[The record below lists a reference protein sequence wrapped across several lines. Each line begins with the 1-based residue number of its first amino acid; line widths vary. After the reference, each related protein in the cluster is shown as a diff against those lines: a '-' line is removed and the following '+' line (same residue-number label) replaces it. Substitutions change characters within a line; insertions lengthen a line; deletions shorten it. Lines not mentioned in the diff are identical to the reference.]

1 MIDRYCFV
9 KLKDEHAPNRAAL
22 ADALHA
28 MLDGVDGVAAVTIG
42 VPADDSAAKWD
53 LSLVV
58 RTLDLGRWR
67 EVEQDEGVREVF
79 DGWLPDHAE
88 VIKAWT
94 FQVD

>member
-9 KLKDEHAPNRAAL
+9 KLKDEHAGNRVAL
-22 ADALHA
+22 AEALHA
-28 MLDGVDGVAAVTIG
+28 MLDGVDGIAAVTVG

-53 LSLVV
+53 LSLVM

-79 DGWLPDHAE
+79 DGWLPEHAE